1 MSANDCIDS
10 VAENGM
16 PSRKL
21 LAFNVTQVKSEL
33 D

>member
-1 MSANDCIDS
+1 MSANDFIDS
-10 VAENGM
+10 VAENG